1 MSKESKKIKTIL
13 KYLNRVSKSEE
24 MGLMDQ
30 DFFLTTEELKGLI
43 DNYYLGFDNQKE
55 LNDGLRFKLNSISEL
70 KFKEGEFS
78 RVRDLSNNARVKYT
92 TEEHQAYAFTVW
104 HFLINEFETKLKLKK
119 KKNKKAPIKINNVE
133 VHNLFKLIDN
143 EFKIFSSG
151 EDFINAIA
159 EERKQDFHLNIDNR
173 TFRYIISV
181 LEPYF
186 DNWEHKKFIKSNNI
200 YSNGR
205 YSKVN
210 TLITSKNYYRS
221 ECQDPEVMKSVDK
234 IVKKFKN
241 SLD

>member
-1 MSKESKKIKTIL
+1 MSKESKKIKAII

-104 HFLINEFETKLKLKK
+104 HFLINEFETKLNLKVEEK
-119 KKNKKAPIKINNVE
+119 QSLSIKRKE
-133 VHNLFKLIDN
+133 VHRLFQLIDS
-143 EFKIFSSG
+143 ELEIFSSG
-151 EDFINAIA
+151 EDFIDATVNN
-159 EERKQDFHLNIDNR
+159 RNQTFRLNIDNR
-173 TFRYIISV
+173 DFHYIITV
-181 LEPYF
+181 LKPYF
-186 DNWEHKKFIKSNNI
+186 YNFEYQKFVLANQIHSKKGTKLTVKNFHNSKAEHPSQKELIDEIVNNF
-200 YSNGR
+200 R
-205 YSKVN
+205 
-210 TLITSKNYYRS
+210 
-221 ECQDPEVMKSVDK
+221 
-234 IVKKFKN
+234 N